1 MKLIEK
7 ERKELQVEHEKKLLI
22 LTEREKVCLEM
33 FYLFLFLCSIM
44 CLLICIYVYIYSFTF
59 KS

>member
-22 LTEREKVCLEM
+22 LTEREKELRLNQLKIKEITR
-33 FYLFLFLCSIM
+33 LLRNNNSIAH
-44 CLLICIYVYIYSFTF
+44 
-59 KS
+59 KNAK